1 MNRRIRAPAGTPR
14 SAAGFQTLGGWI
26 FRVARLDFTVFED
39 ARAERTGTA
48 GAILIVLSAS
58 VVAGLGSWI
67 WAMQHDDFR
76 GLDPA
81 PVFLKTV
88 IAGGLLQTLVWLLWV
103 YMAHWVLVR
112 LFGAQVVF
120 QELVRC
126 MGVAFTPIFLSL
138 FVGIAPLAVPFGV
151 FSLGLTFLTTNIA
164 IEQATGVTPREA
176 TFANLAGFG
185 AFLVFMG
192 ALANVAEAGTFG
204 GLAPGLLFFSLDL

>member
-14 SAAGFQTLGGWI
+14 SAAGFQTLGRWI

-48 GAILIVLSAS
+48 G
-58 VVAGLGSWI
+58 
-67 WAMQHDDFR
+67 AMQHDDFR